1 MEYNSQRS
9 RILLPE
15 YGRAIHAMVQQVLE
29 IEDREKRLKAA
40 SNLIQVM
47 SIINP
52 STKELKETDEIQ
64 QKLWDHL
71 YIMSDYLLDVD
82 GPYPMPDR
90 DHVEKRPEKLAY
102 PKHGLA
108 KKHYGRF
115 ILEFIDKAKEMEAGA
130 TRDAFLEVLGNLMK
144 KAYLQ
149 YNQGTVTEELL
160 REHLI
165 ELSGGEL
172 SFPEGLRFRPSADL
186 MAGIPL
192 AGSVQRAGVARKK
205 KKKKTMGFR
214 PGGRPSTNR

>member
-9 RILLPE
+9 RLKFPE
-15 YGRAIHAMVQQVLE
+15 YGRAVQVMVSRLIE
-29 IEDREKRLKAA
+29 IEDREKRLHAA
-40 SNLIQVM
+40 KSLIQVM

-52 STKELKETDEIQ
+52 STKELKETEEIQ

-82 GPYPMPDR
+82 GPYPKPER
-90 DHVEKRPEKLAY
+90 DLSDKSPEKLAY
-102 PKHGLA
+102 PKPDLL

-115 ILEFIDKAKEMEAGA
+115 IPEFIEKAKEMEAGP
-130 TRDAFLEVLGNLMK
+130 TRNAFLEILGNLMK
-144 KAYLQ
+144 KSYLQ

-165 ELSGGEL
+165 ELSGGTL
-172 SFPEGLRFRPSADL
+172 AFPEGLRFRPSAEL

-192 AGSVQRAGVARKK
+192 AGSVPKSNVARKK
-205 KKKKTMGFR
+205 KKKKSSGFR
-214 PGGRPSTNR
+214 PGGRPGTNR

>member
-9 RILLPE
+9 RIKLPE
-15 YGRAIHAMVQQVLE
+15 YGRAIHTMVQQMLE
-29 IEDREKRLKAA
+29 IEDREKRLQAA
-40 SNLIQVM
+40 TNLIQVM

-52 STKELKETDEIQ
+52 STKELKETEEIQ

-71 YIMSDYLLDVD
+71 YIMSDYELDVD
-82 GPYPMPDR
+82 GPYPKPDK
-90 DHVEKRPEKLAY
+90 DHIDKRPEKLAY
-102 PKHGLA
+102 PKPGLV

-115 ILEFIDKAKEMEAGA
+115 IKEFIEKAKEMEAGP

-172 SFPEGLRFRPSADL
+172 AFPEGLRFRPSAEL

-192 AGSVQRAGVARKK
+192 AGSVQRSGVVRKK
-205 KKKKTMGFR
+205 KKKKSTGFR
-214 PGGRPSTNR
+214 PSGRPGTNR